1 MLLLAF
7 FIISDVMLHISAHES
22 LFSAGITFGSERK
35 VCDDSESAA
44 ELLTGEA
51 AHCGHDDDEDDD
63 AAAAGGVCWPEP
75 SLSVWLTAVL
85 SSAWVWFLQS
95 GVPLAGN

>member
-1 MLLLAF
+1 MDLRETSVMTVRVLLNLLAE
-7 FIISDVMLHISAHES
+7 I
-22 LFSAGITFGSERK
+22 
-35 VCDDSESAA
+35 
-44 ELLTGEA
+44 GEA

-75 SLSVWLTAVL
+75 SLSVWLAAVL